1 MCHAI
6 FPRKLRIVAIW
17 ANIAK
22 NRAISIGTPPCSG
35 GGRANGSAG
44 NLIVPHCSYGNRI
57 DYGKS
62 CSGGKI
68 GLLKGSVEQLSNLD
82 KGNQMK
88 TLSSIINSID
98 DDVKACIGLTIA
110 IFSICGLALAFQL
123 SQLAVVLRLAVPV
136 FLCLPPSMAIGFW
149 AFDAMVRRSGCL
161 GAGDLRLDDPDDL
174 DDLDDLFYDV
184 PSACWML
191 LSFMVGVAAF
201 AASAVAIAF
210 PLSALLCA
218 ILG

>member
-1 MCHAI
+1 
-6 FPRKLRIVAIW
+6 
-17 ANIAK
+17 
-22 NRAISIGTPPCSG
+22 
-35 GGRANGSAG
+35 
-44 NLIVPHCSYGNRI
+44 
-57 DYGKS
+57 
-62 CSGGKI
+62 
-68 GLLKGSVEQLSNLD
+68 
-82 KGNQMK
+82 MK

-123 SQLAVVLRLAVPV
+123 SQLAAVLRLAVPV

-149 AFDAMVRRSGCL
+149 AFDAMVRRSGYL

-174 DDLDDLFYDV
+174 DDLFYNV

-201 AASAVAIAF
+201 AASAAAIAY
-210 PLSALLCA
+210 PLYALLCA